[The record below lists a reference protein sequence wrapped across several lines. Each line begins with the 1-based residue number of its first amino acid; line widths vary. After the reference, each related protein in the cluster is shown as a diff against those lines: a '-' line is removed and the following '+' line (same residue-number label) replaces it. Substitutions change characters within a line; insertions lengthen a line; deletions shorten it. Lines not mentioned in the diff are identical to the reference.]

1 MCQISSESFDNL
13 CKQNHVVFLSV
24 GKNNI
29 QEDIYDRTGEEL
41 KILYKR
47 IVKKFNQIET
57 AITTVAVYAKVV
69 IATIL
74 LNDNILTRVTIRNY
88 NSQSSAI
95 FGALCN

>member
-1 MCQISSESFDNL
+1 M
-13 CKQNHVVFLSV
+13 FLSV

-74 LNDNILTRVTIRNY
+74 LNDNILIRVTIRNY